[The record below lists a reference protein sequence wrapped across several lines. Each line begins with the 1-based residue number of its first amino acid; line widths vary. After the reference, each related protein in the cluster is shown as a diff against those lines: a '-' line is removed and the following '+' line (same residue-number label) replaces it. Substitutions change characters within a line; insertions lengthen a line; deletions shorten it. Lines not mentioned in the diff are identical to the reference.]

1 MADEVNKKDYKYYDI
16 EPEDYKE
23 DLESNFKQLTKEIM
37 DEIDEV
43 KADPKPKQTVTEIFN
58 TRLNKNK

>member
-23 DLESNFKQLTKEIM
+23 DLEINFKQLTKEIM
-37 DEIDEV
+37 DEIYEESNTC
-43 KADPKPKQTVTEIFN
+43 PEQTTTVIFN
-58 TRLNKNK
+58 TSLKNKA